1 MSLVAAVHDTELA
14 EAIMAWARIHSPTF
28 DKAGVDRMMD
38 LAAAEA
44 ARLGLAVERKPGEV
58 YGDTVI
64 ARLAGPG
71 GEVEGGILVLGH
83 LDTVHGADSVGRD
96 LAVSI
101 EGDRIYGPGIYDM
114 KGGMRMALHA
124 LELIGRLNLKP
135 KLPVTFLFIPDEEIG
150 SPTSRDLIEREA
162 LRQRYVLVPEPSHD
176 GRVVTGRHAFQRF
189 VLRTRGRPA
198 HAGVDNRRGKSAIA
212 AMAELIG
219 EIETRSDFDAGE
231 TFSVGV
237 VSGGKFVNVIPTAC
251 EAEVLCVSPTEAS
264 VARVRAAML
273 GLAGERGQ
281 GVTVEVEPGP
291 VRPLFQCGRGTLALF
306 ERARA
311 IAAEAGLKLG
321 HGQFGGGSDGN
332 FTGALGIPTLDG
344 LGVDGAGL
352 HTPGEYMIRSTLA
365 RRCAILAGLLR
376 DLD

>member
-1 MSLVAAVHDTELA
+1 MSLVAAIREAELA
-14 EAIMAWARIHSPTF
+14 EAIMAWARVHSPTF

-44 ARLGLAVERKPGEV
+44 ARLGLAVERKPGRIH
-58 YGDTVI
+58 GDVVT
-64 ARLAGPG
+64 ARLPGPG
-71 GEVEGGILVLGH
+71 GEVDGGILVLGH

-96 LAVSI
+96 LAVAVD
-101 EGDRIYGPGIYDM
+101 GDRIYGPGIYDM

-124 LELIGRLNLKP
+124 LELIGRLSQKP

-150 SPTSRDLIEREA
+150 SPTSRELIEQEA

-176 GRVVTGRHAFQRF
+176 GRVITGRHAFQRF

-219 EIETRSDFDAGE
+219 EIEARSDFDAGE
-231 TFSVGV
+231 TYSVGV
-237 VSGGKFVNVIPTAC
+237 IRGGKFVNVIPTTC
-251 EAEVLCVSPTEAS
+251 EAEALCVSPTEAS

-281 GVTVEVEPGP
+281 GIAVEVEPGP

-344 LGVDGAGL
+344 LGVDGAAL
-352 HTPGEYMIRSTLA
+352 HTPGEYMIRSTLT

-376 DLD
+376 ELD